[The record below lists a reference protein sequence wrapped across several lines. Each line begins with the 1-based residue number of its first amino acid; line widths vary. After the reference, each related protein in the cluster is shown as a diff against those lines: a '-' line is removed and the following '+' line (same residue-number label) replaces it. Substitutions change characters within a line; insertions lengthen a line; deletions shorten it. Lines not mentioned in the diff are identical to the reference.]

1 MNMKSLLIAAALLLS
16 LPIHAAAA
24 ETTAKA
30 CEAKAK
36 AWFAGTHGTGTKTF
50 EDGRTSKTSYQ
61 ARYNAKRKQCL
72 VRLTTDTAA
81 KDPRPA
87 VANVSVRALGDKNAM
102 LASVV
107 HVRGQADLLRGRGQE
122 MPDPAG
128 MGRTDRALDDG
139 VSSASERAMAQSVK
153 RKLEFP
159 VAAACLAAACA
170 GEPDHFP
177 GRGSAGRHELAANFH
192 PVDGRCPGHHA
203 RRRVGALHAALR
215 RRPPRT

>member
-50 EDGRTSKTSYQ
+50 EDGRTSKTTYQ

-107 HVRGQADLLRGRGQE
+107 HVRGKLTYCVVEGKKCQTLQE
-122 MPDPAG
+122 WD
-128 MGRTDRALDDG
+128 ALT
-139 VSSASERAMAQSVK
+139 APLMTE
-153 RKLEFP
+153 
-159 VAAACLAAACA
+159 
-170 GEPDHFP
+170 
-177 GRGSAGRHELAANFH
+177 
-192 PVDGRCPGHHA
+192 
-203 RRRVGALHAALR
+203 
-215 RRPPRT
+215 